1 MLWDPVWLALQV
13 NILNLRPVIQSQ
25 WISVVKQ
32 CCKSMISKPVCEG
45 KVYNSCMEALGHNR
59 SAQEEEY
66 WRGSLSHWN
75 TWLHFSHCFVG
86 LQCLNMNSPGHF
98 DAEEMHLHH
107 PSSTSPSPQHKQGKH
122 REAKWPTQCR
132 KEELPE
138 MCQSEAESTNSL
150 QKGFCQQ
157 VLWVERTSGSC
168 Y

>member
-45 KVYNSCMEALGHNR
+45 KVYNNCMEALGHNR

-86 LQCLNMNSPGHF
+86 LQCLNMNSPGHL

-122 REAKWPTQCR
+122 TEKLNDLPNVGRRSFLRCVKVKQNLPTACR
-132 KEELPE
+132 RAFANR
-138 MCQSEAESTNSL
+138 SSA
-150 QKGFCQQ
+150 
-157 VLWVERTSGSC
+157 
-168 Y
+168 